1 MDPNQLEEV
10 PILPENVVAYQLENG
25 YLPNLGPSLQFPK
38 PMALSEAADQVYETV
53 LCKEVCHSLDLRA
66 HCFVKV
72 HVQDPKGNGV
82 PKELQGFLQVSQV
95 LQRLHR

>member
-1 MDPNQLEEV
+1 MVE
-10 PILPENVVAYQLENG
+10 
-25 YLPNLGPSLQFPK
+25 
-38 PMALSEAADQVYETV
+38 QVYETV